1 MNAIVVVDQNWGIG
15 KDGGL
20 LVHLPNELNYYRE
33 RTRGKVIV
41 IGRKTLE
48 SFPKKKPLPDRINI
62 VITRNETY
70 EAEDCLICHS
80 AAEAE
85 KLLEQYDTKD
95 VFISGGAEIY
105 RTFLDRCDTFYV
117 TKLQAEF
124 EADRHFPNLDG
135 LGLSVT
141 WKSELQ
147 EEKGISYQFLKYERV

>member
-33 RTRGKVIV
+33 RTKGKVIV

-48 SFPKKKPLPDRINI
+48 SFPKKKPLPNRTNI
-62 VITRNETY
+62 VITRSADY
-70 EAEDCLICHS
+70 EAEGCQVCHS
-80 AAEAE
+80 LEEAE
-85 KLLEQYDTKD
+85 KLLQQYDTKD

-105 RTFLDRCDTFYV
+105 KAFLEQCDTFYV

-124 EADRHFPNLDG
+124 EADRHFPNLDE
-135 LGLSVT
+135 LGLSIT
-141 WKSELQ
+141 WESEPQ
-147 EEKGISYQFLKYERV
+147 EEKGITYRFLKYERI